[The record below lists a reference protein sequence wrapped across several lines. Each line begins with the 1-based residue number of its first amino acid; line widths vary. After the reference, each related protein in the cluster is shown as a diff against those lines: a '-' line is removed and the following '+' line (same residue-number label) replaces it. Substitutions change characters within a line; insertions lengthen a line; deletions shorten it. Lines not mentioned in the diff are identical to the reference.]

1 MDDDISMALAAMRF
15 DDDIAVKVL
24 HAVLDDD
31 TPAAVGLV
39 GELLDDT
46 DRASNL
52 VSTFANLVVE
62 LALKLAAGDR
72 DVAKR
77 LVAGMIRGEIP

>member
-1 MDDDISMALAAMRF
+1 
-15 DDDIAVKVL
+15 VL

-31 TPAAVGLV
+31 TPAAVELV

-46 DRASNL
+46 
-52 VSTFANLVVE
+52 
-62 LALKLAAGDR
+62 DR

-77 LVAGMIRGEIP
+77 LVAGMIHGEIQ